1 MTIMNGAWNAVLG
14 QTLDLAKSLEMA
26 KANYSSIQAKR
37 ALSEATLQEVGAT
50 KNIYMP
56 KLMLQHQYT
65 YSTGNSVEGGFF
77 PNEGTISPSG
87 GIRTENINQGAYGS
101 FTSAIMEWDVFSFGK
116 QSSNVRAAKA
126 DANAGQLD
134 LENEI
139 FQHQIR
145 VADAYLL
152 LLVSE
157 KLTEVQEHNVIRAK
171 NFSDAVDAG
180 VRAQL
185 RAGVDSSLA
194 HAEYARARVLLLES
208 QRNEQMR
215 KYRLIELLGEDAQ
228 TFSLEIDSMSFC
240 SQLPV
245 VGFANMEID
254 QNPLLRMQQAKIEAA
269 GQRALAMKRSFMPT
283 VSLVAAGWARGAGV
297 DNADGSYHT
306 DFANGTQYQV
316 SNYLL
321 GVTAK
326 WRVTD
331 GFLIRNRYKKLQY
344 ITDQNTQQFYQ
355 QQNMLKR
362 QATESEMQYR
372 IMMEKART
380 IPLQMKAAKQAYTQA
395 EARYENGLSDLSTL
409 LQSMVVLNQ
418 AEADL
423 AIAYSNVWRS
433 HLMVA
438 AAKGDLTSFFDSL

>member
-1 MTIMNGAWNAVLG
+1 MIITYGAWNPMMG
-14 QTLDLAKSLEMA
+14 QSLDLAEALEMA
-26 KANYSSIQAKR
+26 KTNYPNIQAKR
-37 ALSEATLQEVGAT
+37 ALSEAALQEVGAA
-50 KNIYMP
+50 KNMYMP

-116 QSSNVRAAKA
+116 QASNVRAAKA
-126 DANAGQLD
+126 DANVGQLD

-152 LLVSE
+152 YLVSE
-157 KLTEVQEHNVIRAK
+157 QLTEVQEHNVVRAK
-171 NFSDAVDAG
+171 NFSEAVDAS

-208 QRNEQMR
+208 QRNELMR
-215 KYRLIELLGEDAQ
+215 KYRLIELLGEDAE
-228 TFSLEIDSMSFC
+228 TFPLEIDTMSFC
-240 SQLPV
+240 SEPPV
-245 VGFANMEID
+245 VGFADMGVE
-254 QNPLLRMQQAKIEAA
+254 QNPLLRMQQARIEAA

-283 VSLVAAGWARGAGV
+283 VSLVAAGWARGAGL

-306 DFANGTQYQV
+306 DFSSGTQYQV

-331 GFLIRNRYKKLQY
+331 GFLIRNKYKQLQY
-344 ITDQNTQQFYQ
+344 ITDQNTQQFNL

-372 IMMEKART
+372 IMMEKAHT
-380 IPLQMKAAKQAYTQA
+380 IPIQMKAAQQAYTQA
-395 EARYENGLSDLSTL
+395 EARYENGLSDLPTL